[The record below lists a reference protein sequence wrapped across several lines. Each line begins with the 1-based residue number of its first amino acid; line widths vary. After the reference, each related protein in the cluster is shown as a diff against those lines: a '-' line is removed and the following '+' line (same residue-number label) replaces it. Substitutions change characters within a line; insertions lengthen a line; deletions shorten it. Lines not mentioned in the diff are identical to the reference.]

1 MKTCHQ
7 LFTRFNTNKGW
18 YHQQKVIKTPQHFS
32 FFYFRIADV
41 HQGHVQTFH
50 RHVVSEHGVYR
61 VYLSNGK
68 NKWEWFHH
76 ISLET
81 EVAYFQTTPWWCLI
95 LNEILKIPWLMI
107 KFHMFTLLF
116 WVSSPIS
123 QQQRTARPDAAPR
136 LCERKTGEPHSRS
149 EKKESG
155 RMEGFMCCHVRQ
167 VRPANNREVSWSIR
181 LATGL

>member
-1 MKTCHQ
+1 MISPAKSHQNSPHFLFFFISVLPMFTKT
-7 LFTRFNTNKGW
+7 
-18 YHQQKVIKTPQHFS
+18 
-32 FFYFRIADV
+32 
-41 HQGHVQTFH
+41 
-50 RHVVSEHGVYR
+50 
-61 VYLSNGK
+61 
-68 NKWEWFHH
+68 
-76 ISLET
+76 ISKHST
-81 EVAYFQTTPWWCLI
+81 DMWCLNMVYTAYTYQMAKI
-95 LNEILKIPWLMI
+95 NGNDSMIFHWKRRSPIFRQLHGCVWFLFRGNALNEICKIPWFMI

-167 VRPANNREVSWSIR
+167 VRPANNTEVSWSIR
-181 LATGL
+181 LTTGL